1 MNLIR
6 AVSVGLLLFA
16 SSINANYIY
25 EANQSLIDL
34 RNETDAT
41 NMAAGD
47 DQVSNPFDL
56 GFTFT
61 FYGEDFTT
69 ARMATNGCL
78 HFGSSGSYCNDYTPD
93 PLPEITYTLY
103 PFWTDLIRD
112 NGSKV
117 LAKNFTDKSVFGW
130 YDLREY
136 LWFFHNGIALRT
148 FYIKNYNQL

>member
-1 MNLIR
+1 M
-6 AVSVGLLLFA
+6 A
-16 SSINANYIY
+16 S
-25 EANQSLIDL
+25 
-34 RNETDAT
+34 
-41 NMAAGD
+41 GD
-47 DQVSNPFDL
+47 DQVSGAFNLD
-56 GFTFT
+56 FTFT

-117 LAKNFTDKSVFGW
+117 LA
-130 YDLREY
+130 
-136 LWFFHNGIALRT
+136 
-148 FYIKNYNQL
+148 